1 MLLRSADVAT
11 YHAKNRGGNTYEFFN
26 STMNSASTRR
36 LTIETR
42 MRRALER
49 EEFSLV
55 YQPIRNTRA
64 GQVSAVETLIRWTDS
79 EGEMIGPDEFIPI
92 AEETGLIVEIGA
104 WMLRTACQQ
113 AVDWQQKGFNS
124 IRLSVNISVEQL
136 RDLGIA
142 NTVDQVLYDTG
153 LSAADLE
160 LTESSILDESPNI
173 IAAISQLTNMG
184 IEFALAKRLE
194 QSVVAEGVETEEQ
207 ARFLTS
213 LGCDELQGD
222 LFSRPLPPDDFE
234 AYLRREEK
242 DEVAHPRGPR

>member
-55 YQPIRNTRA
+55 YQPIRDTRT
-64 GQVSAVETLIRWTDS
+64 GQVSAVEALIRWTDS
-79 EGEMIGPDEFIPI
+79 EGEMIDRSFVSGVGENKSSDE
-92 AEETGLIVEIGA
+92 ALTSAIV
-104 WMLRTACQQ
+104 
-113 AVDWQQKGFNS
+113 
-124 IRLSVNISVEQL
+124 
-136 RDLGIA
+136 
-142 NTVDQVLYDTG
+142 
-153 LSAADLE
+153 
-160 LTESSILDESPNI
+160 
-173 IAAISQLTNMG
+173 
-184 IEFALAKRLE
+184 ALAKRLE
-194 QSVVAEGVETEEQ
+194 QLVVTEGVETEEQ
-207 ARFLTS
+207 ARFLAS
-213 LGCDELQGD
+213 LGCDGLQGY
-222 LFSRPLPPDDFE
+222 LFSRPLPPDDLE